1 MKKIIFCISLL
12 ILSHQSISQQNCDES
27 ERNSNAIIAAVSA
40 GFLYNTYALIG
51 SLADGY
57 ESNAFDEAT
66 LVDLFSAQKQMAR
79 NMSSLFEKQDT
90 DPNLQD
96 LGRKEY
102 MRSLT
107 AIIKEFEL
115 QMNLLEKMVQNKSR
129 KNIEAYTTQRS
140 KSWKDI
146 SKLMG
151 AKD

>member
-1 MKKIIFCISLL
+1 MICFASL
-12 ILSHQSISQQNCDES
+12 ILISHQSFSQQNCDES
-27 ERNSNAIIAAVSA
+27 ERNSNAIIAALSA

-57 ESNAFDEAT
+57 ETNAFDEAT
-66 LVDLFSAQKQMAR
+66 LVDLLDAQKQMAR
-79 NMSSLFEKQDT
+79 NMSTLFEKQDT
-90 DPNLQD
+90 DPNLQE

-107 AIIKEFEL
+107 TIIKEFEL
-115 QMNLLEKMVQNKSR
+115 QMNLLVKMVQNKSR

-151 AKD
+151 VKD